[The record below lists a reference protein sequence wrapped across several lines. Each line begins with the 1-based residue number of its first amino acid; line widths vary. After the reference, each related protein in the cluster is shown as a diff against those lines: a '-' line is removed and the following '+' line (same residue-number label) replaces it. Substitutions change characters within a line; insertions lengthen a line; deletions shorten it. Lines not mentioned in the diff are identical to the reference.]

1 MDELR
6 VGFVPGV
13 TPDKWV
19 RAWREK
25 NPRIALRVVPLDELE
40 GDAQRAALDAGELD
54 MVLLR
59 LPVDLDRPT
68 ALHCVRLYEERPVA
82 VAGREHWLAA
92 ADADELV
99 DPSDLREEQHVL
111 PHPGVDP
118 SVEQLAFPT
127 MTVADAVEVA
137 ASGTGIVVLPMSLAR
152 LHHRRDVV
160 HRPVDLPG
168 TTIGLVWRR
177 EDDGPVHQDF
187 VGVVRGRR
195 VGSSRG

>member
-13 TPDKWV
+13 TPDKWA

-25 NPRIALRVVPLDELE
+25 NPRIALRLVPLDELE
-40 GDAQRAALDAGELD
+40 GDTQRRPLDADQLD

-59 LPVDLDRPT
+59 LPVDLERPT

-99 DPSDLREEQHVL
+99 DPDDLREEQHVL
-111 PHPGVDP
+111 PHPGVSP
-118 SVEQLAFPT
+118 SVEQLSFPD
-127 MTVADAVEVA
+127 MGVADAVEVA

-160 HRPVDLPG
+160 QRPVDLPG
-168 TTIGLVWRR
+168 TAIALVWRR
-177 EDDGPVHQDF
+177 DDDSPVHQDF